1 MNNNLITTI
10 KAGISVAMATLSAW
24 LGSLSI
30 PVLILVLLNIIDYI
44 TGIIAAPYRGEARN
58 SNKGFRGIAKKISMW
73 LLIVVGAIIDWL
85 IVYAGDVVGLTLSVK
100 FAVASAVAIWLIC
113 NEIISLLEN
122 ISDIGVP
129 FPAFL
134 SKIVGWIKAE
144 TEEKSNVNENERI
157 EK

>member
-1 MNNNLITTI
+1 MNNEITLAI
-10 KAGISVAMATLSAW
+10 KAGISVAMATLSA
-24 LGSLSI
+24 LIGSLAI
-30 PVLILVLLNIIDYI
+30 PVLILVILNIIDYI
-44 TGIIAAPYRGEARN
+44 TGIVAAPYRGEERN

-73 LLIVVGAIIDWL
+73 LLIVVGGIVDWL
-85 IVYAGDVVGLTLSVK
+85 IIYAGESVGLLVPLK

-129 FPAFL
+129 LPAFL
-134 SKIVGWIKAE
+134 NKIVSWIKAE
-144 TEEKSNVNENERI
+144 TENKADLQDNERI

>member
-1 MNNNLITTI
+1 
-10 KAGISVAMATLSAW
+10 MATLSA
-24 LGSLSI
+24 LIGSLAI
-30 PVLILVLLNIIDYI
+30 PVLILVILNIIDYI
-44 TGIIAAPYRGEARN
+44 TGIVAAPYRGEERN

-73 LLIVVGAIIDWL
+73 LLIVVGGIVDWL
-85 IVYAGDVVGLTLSVK
+85 IIYAGEAVGISVSLK

-129 FPAFL
+129 LPAFL
-134 SKIVGWIKAE
+134 NKIVSWIKAE
-144 TEEKSNVNENERI
+144 TENKADLQDNERI